1 MAVVSTPAD
10 LVNKEMGKRE
20 GLFRRPLRHAAIKEI
35 NALASY
41 VGNQFFGTSRRRQS
55 RSNKGVGIIDLADFE
70 EECDSVNEDA
80 LRQSQHDHRPQ
91 AMKTLRSPRSV
102 LQKRIP
108 NNASQ
113 LMQMDLLLLHECPAI
128 EDLRKCAWKGCS
140 PKNRAQVWRLLLGH
154 EPLEYRLRHS
164 TLDMKRNA
172 YREYVRLL
180 YAPEGAAE
188 VELSKQVKRCR
199 LIQRQYEHETDEMRN
214 REKSHPHVNK
224 FQKFVEYSDYAMKTL
239 HQIEMDLPRTHPEI
253 PIFHVPEVRN
263 PMRRILY
270 LYGMLNP
277 SRNYV
282 QGMNE
287 LLTPVVVVFL
297 SSYLKHANNKGIESF
312 LNREGLCDLLTEQ
325 ELMEAEADAFWTFS
339 LIVSCIEDNFTA
351 EQTGILRRIA
361 RLEEIVKC
369 VDPLLA
375 RHLARNGNEFIQ
387 FSYRWMNC
395 LLMRELPFTLV
406 VKLWDALFA
415 EEDGLADL
423 QVYFCA
429 AMITRFRGELL
440 TKGFEDC
447 IMFLQHLPTGEWKT
461 SDVDVLL
468 SQAYIWKQ
476 QLQLESLA

>member
-1 MAVVSTPAD
+1 MAAVSTPAN
-10 LVNKEMGKRE
+10 LVNVEVGSSERSS
-20 GLFRRPLRHAAIKEI
+20 RRPLRYVAIKEI
-35 NALASY
+35 NAFASY
-41 VGNQFFGTSRRRQS
+41 VGSQFFGANKRRQPQ
-55 RSNKGVGIIDLADFE
+55 SNKGIGIIDFADFE
-70 EECDSVNEDA
+70 EECDSPMQDPSCKRRYDR
-80 LRQSQHDHRPQ
+80 RQQT
-91 AMKTLRSPRSV
+91 MKTLRSPRSV
-102 LQKRIP
+102 LQKLIP
-108 NNASQ
+108 SNASQ
-113 LMQMDLLLLHECPAI
+113 SMQMDLLLLHECPNI

-154 EPLEYRLRHS
+154 EPLEYKLRQS
-164 TLDMKRNA
+164 TLEMKRNA
-172 YREYVRLL
+172 YREYVQLL
-180 YAPEGAAE
+180 CAPEGAAE

-199 LIQRQYEHETDEMRN
+199 LIQRQYEQETNGSRGV
-214 REKSHPHVNK
+214 KSFPQVDK
-224 FQKFVEYSDYAMKTL
+224 QRDLIEYSDYAMKTL
-239 HQIEMDLPRTHPEI
+239 RQIEMDLPRTHPDI

-277 SRNYV
+277 NKNYV

-297 SSYLKHANNKGIESF
+297 SSYLKHANDKGVESF
-312 LNREGLCDLLTEQ
+312 LSREDLCDSLTEQ
-325 ELMEAEADAFWTFS
+325 EFVEAEADAFWTFS
-339 LIVSCIEDNFTA
+339 LVVSCIEDNFIA

-361 RLEEIVKC
+361 RLEEIVDC
-369 VDPLLA
+369 VDPLLS

-415 EEDGLADL
+415 EEDGLGDL

-429 AMITRFRGELL
+429 AMMTRFRGELL

-447 IMFLQHLPTGEWKT
+447 IMFLQHLPTTEWKT
-461 SDVDVLL
+461 SDIDVLL

-476 QLQLESLA
+476 QLQLESLG